1 MPAELSGVLS
11 LPEAVAPWIRP
22 LGLALL
28 HALWQGLVIGALAAL
43 ALRTLGHASPQARY
57 ATACTALAACVL
69 WPALTLWRLAAS
81 TATTATTASL
91 DTTGLA
97 REPLRI
103 DAIATTGTLDSA
115 LPWLVA
121 LWACGAALM
130 LLRTAVGLHWV
141 AHLRRRAQRIAEG
154 EWAQRMQALS
164 RRFGLGDVPLA
175 VFEGDGG
182 PLVAGLWR
190 PMVFVPASLLAKMP
204 PELLEAL
211 LAHELAHIRRHDYLA
226 NLLQRA
232 AEALLFFHPVVW
244 WLSRRIRQERELVA
258 DDLAA
263 SVLGEPKRLALA
275 LAELDQTF
283 SLPNLAQAAHGGQL
297 MSRIR
302 SLLHPRRPSTTGAL
316 PLGVLAVACIGCLAY
331 AQSSRTPVV
340 APVAAA
346 TATTASAGTASADK
360 RASRTPRIAT
370 DGTIA
375 LVDADRDG
383 IRMSGH
389 SDDVDAIRDA
399 KRQVDGD
406 FLWLR
411 RDGKAMV
418 VRDPATVARV
428 RALWNDRGDAFAEI
442 GVGNADHRRFL
453 DARDFVDVSFDLL
466 RIDVEPAGDDQVL
479 GAADDGNAA
488 GLVHNRH
495 VPGDEK
501 TVVAE
506 LGGGL
511 VGHPPI
517 TLEHVRSADLEY
529 PRLAAGD
536 LVAVVVGDAGFDPRQ
551 RKPDGAGHP
560 LPFVGVGGVHPRFG
574 HAVALENSVPGS
586 LLERGEGIGEQ
597 RCRAGDEQPHIA
609 ADFPVQ
615 PGLLQKPG
623 VERRHAHEHR
633 RSRQPAQHRVDVE
646 LG

>member
-1 MPAELSGVLS
+1 MPKSAARWRTTAMPAELSGILP

-28 HALWQGLVIGALAAL
+28 HALWQGLAIGALAAL
-43 ALRTLGHASPQARY
+43 ALRTLRHASPQARY

-81 TATTATTASL
+81 AATTATTASP

-97 REPLRI
+97 QEPLRI
-103 DAIATTGTLDSA
+103 DVIATTGALDA
-115 LPWLVA
+115 VLPWLVA

-244 WLSRRIRQERELVA
+244 WLSRRVRQERELVA

-275 LAELDQTF
+275 LAELDQTL

-331 AQSSRTPVV
+331 AQSSRTPAV

-346 TATTASAGTASADK
+346 TAATASAGTASADK
-360 RASRTPRIAT
+360 RASRSPRIAT

-389 SDDVDAIRDA
+389 SDDVGAIRDA
-399 KRQVDGD
+399 KREVGGD

-428 RALWNDRGDAFAEI
+428 RELWNDRGDAETRMEALQAEMERHAGKLEAISQRMQAATPDGGETPAMREAAMKTSALADQQDSLAREQAAIATRAATRAEDGAQTAGEEARIAEI
-442 GVGNADHRRFL
+442 DRRMAAIDREMANTERAL
-453 DARDFVDVSFDLL
+453 ATELAQLERSLEPLKAMELEMQAASKPMEELSRKMQALAVEHERQMLETDRRVRAEFD
-466 RIDVEPAGDDQVL
+466 RAI
-479 GAADDGNAA
+479 AA
-488 GLVHNRH
+488 GL
-495 VPGDEK
+495 
-501 TVVAE
+501 AE
-506 LGGGL
+506 
-511 VGHPPI
+511 
-517 TLEHVRSADLEY
+517 
-529 PRLAAGD
+529 
-536 LVAVVVGDAGFDPRQ
+536 
-551 RKPDGAGHP
+551 
-560 LPFVGVGGVHPRFG
+560 
-574 HAVALENSVPGS
+574 
-586 LLERGEGIGEQ
+586 
-597 RCRAGDEQPHIA
+597 
-609 ADFPVQ
+609 PVKQ
-615 PGLLQKPG
+615 
-623 VERRHAHEHR
+623 
-633 RSRQPAQHRVDVE
+633 
-646 LG
+646 

>member
-1 MPAELSGVLS
+1 MPAELSGILS

-28 HALWQGLVIGALAAL
+28 HALWQGLAIGALAAL
-43 ALRTLGHASPQARY
+43 ALRTLRHASPQARY

-69 WPALTLWRLAAS
+69 WPALTLWRLATS
-81 TATTATTASL
+81 TATTATTASP

-97 REPLRI
+97 QEPLRI
-103 DAIATTGTLDSA
+103 DAIATTGTLDSV

-275 LAELDQTF
+275 LAELDQTL

-316 PLGVLAVACIGCLAY
+316 PLGILAVACIGCLAY

-346 TATTASAGTASADK
+346 TATTASAGTASADRRTSAD
-360 RASRTPRIAT
+360 RAPRIAT
-370 DGTIA
+370 DSTIA

-428 RALWNDRGDAFAEI
+428 RALWNDRGDAETRMEALQAEMEKHAGKLEAISKRMEAATPDGGETPAMREAAMKTRALADQQDKLAREQATIATRAATRAEDGARTAGEEARMAEI
-442 GVGNADHRRFL
+442 DRKMAAIDHEMANTERALTTELAQLERSLEPLKSLEREMQAASKPMEELSRKMQALAVEHERQMLETDRRVRAEF
-453 DARDFVDVSFDLL
+453 DRAVS
-466 RIDVEPAGDDQVL
+466 
-479 GAADDGNAA
+479 A
-488 GLVHNRH
+488 GL
-495 VPGDEK
+495 
-501 TVVAE
+501 AE
-506 LGGGL
+506 
-511 VGHPPI
+511 
-517 TLEHVRSADLEY
+517 
-529 PRLAAGD
+529 
-536 LVAVVVGDAGFDPRQ
+536 
-551 RKPDGAGHP
+551 
-560 LPFVGVGGVHPRFG
+560 
-574 HAVALENSVPGS
+574 
-586 LLERGEGIGEQ
+586 
-597 RCRAGDEQPHIA
+597 
-609 ADFPVQ
+609 PVKQ
-615 PGLLQKPG
+615 
-623 VERRHAHEHR
+623 
-633 RSRQPAQHRVDVE
+633 
-646 LG
+646 

>member
-428 RALWNDRGDAFAEI
+428 RALWNDRGDAETRMEALQAEMELHSGKLEAISERMEAATPDGGETPAMREAAMKTRALADQQDKLAREQAAIATGAATRAEDGARTAGEDVRMAEI
-442 GVGNADHRRFL
+442 DRRMAGIDHEMANAERALTTGLTQLERSLEPLKSLEREMDAASKPMEELSRKMQALAVEHERQMLETDRRVRAEF
-453 DARDFVDVSFDLL
+453 DRAVS
-466 RIDVEPAGDDQVL
+466 
-479 GAADDGNAA
+479 A
-488 GLVHNRH
+488 GL
-495 VPGDEK
+495 
-501 TVVAE
+501 AE
-506 LGGGL
+506 Q
-511 VGHPPI
+511 VK
-517 TLEHVRSADLEY
+517 
-529 PRLAAGD
+529 
-536 LVAVVVGDAGFDPRQ
+536 Q
-551 RKPDGAGHP
+551 
-560 LPFVGVGGVHPRFG
+560 
-574 HAVALENSVPGS
+574 
-586 LLERGEGIGEQ
+586 
-597 RCRAGDEQPHIA
+597 
-609 ADFPVQ
+609 
-615 PGLLQKPG
+615 
-623 VERRHAHEHR
+623 
-633 RSRQPAQHRVDVE
+633 
-646 LG
+646 

>member
-1 MPAELSGVLS
+1 MSAEFLAGILP
-11 LPEAVAPWIRP
+11 LPEAAAPWIRP

-28 HALWQGLVIGALAAL
+28 HALWQGLAIGALAAL
-43 ALRTLGHASPQARY
+43 ALRTLRHASPQARY
-57 ATACTALAACVL
+57 ATACAALATCVL
-69 WPALTLWRLAAS
+69 WPALTLWRLAPS
-81 TATTATTASL
+81 TASL
-91 DTTGLA
+91 TAANTYAADHPDTA
-97 REPLRI
+97 SAQI
-103 DAIATTGTLDSA
+103 DLVAHAGALDSV

-130 LLRTAVGLHWV
+130 LLRTAVGLRWV
-141 AHLRRRAQRIAEG
+141 ADLRRRAQRVVEG

-175 VFEGDGG
+175 VFDGDGG

-275 LAELDQTF
+275 LAELDQTL

-302 SLLHPRRPSTTGAL
+302 SLLHPRHASTRGAL

-340 APVAAA
+340 APVAPVAAA
-346 TATTASAGTASADK
+346 TATTPSAGAASADK
-360 RASRTPRIAT
+360 RASAGRAPRIAT

-399 KRQVDGD
+399 KRQVGGD

-428 RALWNDRGDAFAEI
+428 RELWNDRGDAETRMEALQAEMERHAGKLEAIGRRMEAATPEGGETPAMREAAMKTRALADRQDRLAREQAAIATRAATRAEEGARTAGEEARMAEI
-442 GVGNADHRRFL
+442 DRRMAAIDREMADAERRL
-453 DARDFVDVSFDLL
+453 TTELAQLERSLEPMKALELEMEAASKPMEELSRKMQALAVEYEGQALETDRRVRAEFD
-466 RIDVEPAGDDQVL
+466 RAV
-479 GAADDGNAA
+479 AA
-488 GLVHNRH
+488 GL
-495 VPGDEK
+495 
-501 TVVAE
+501 AE
-506 LGGGL
+506 
-511 VGHPPI
+511 
-517 TLEHVRSADLEY
+517 
-529 PRLAAGD
+529 
-536 LVAVVVGDAGFDPRQ
+536 
-551 RKPDGAGHP
+551 
-560 LPFVGVGGVHPRFG
+560 
-574 HAVALENSVPGS
+574 
-586 LLERGEGIGEQ
+586 
-597 RCRAGDEQPHIA
+597 
-609 ADFPVQ
+609 PVKQ
-615 PGLLQKPG
+615 
-623 VERRHAHEHR
+623 
-633 RSRQPAQHRVDVE
+633 
-646 LG
+646 

>member
-1 MPAELSGVLS
+1 MPAELSGILS

-43 ALRTLGHASPQARY
+43 ALRSLGHASPQARY

-91 DTTGLA
+91 VTTGPA

-103 DAIATTGTLDSA
+103 DAIATAGTLDSV

-164 RRFGLGDVPLA
+164 RRFGLGDVPLV

-204 PELLEAL
+204 PDLLEAL

-275 LAELDQTF
+275 LAELDQTL

-340 APVAAA
+340 APVAAG
-346 TATTASAGTASADK
+346 TATASADPTSTGTASADK
-360 RASRTPRIAT
+360 RAGERRAPRIAT

-428 RALWNDRGDAFAEI
+428 RTLWNERGDTETRMEALQAEMERHAGKLEAISKRMEAATPDGGETPAMREAAMKTRALADQQDKLAREQVAIATRAATRAEDGARTAKEDARMAEI
-442 GVGNADHRRFL
+442 DRRMAAIDHEMADAERALTTELAQLERSLEPLKSLEQEMEAASRPMEELSRKMQALAVEHERQMLETDRRVR
-453 DARDFVDVSFDLL
+453 AEFD
-466 RIDVEPAGDDQVL
+466 RAV
-479 GAADDGNAA
+479 AA
-488 GLVHNRH
+488 GL
-495 VPGDEK
+495 
-501 TVVAE
+501 AE
-506 LGGGL
+506 
-511 VGHPPI
+511 
-517 TLEHVRSADLEY
+517 
-529 PRLAAGD
+529 
-536 LVAVVVGDAGFDPRQ
+536 
-551 RKPDGAGHP
+551 
-560 LPFVGVGGVHPRFG
+560 
-574 HAVALENSVPGS
+574 
-586 LLERGEGIGEQ
+586 
-597 RCRAGDEQPHIA
+597 
-609 ADFPVQ
+609 
-615 PGLLQKPG
+615 
-623 VERRHAHEHR
+623 
-633 RSRQPAQHRVDVE
+633 PAKQ
-646 LG
+646 

>member
-1 MPAELSGVLS
+1 MPAELSGILP

-28 HALWQGLVIGALAAL
+28 HALWQGLAIGALAAP
-43 ALRTLGHASPQARY
+43 ALRTLRHASPQARY

-81 TATTATTASL
+81 TATTATTASP

-97 REPLRI
+97 QEPLRI
-103 DAIATTGTLDSA
+103 DAIATTGTLDSV

-275 LAELDQTF
+275 LAELDQTL

-316 PLGVLAVACIGCLAY
+316 PLGILAVACIGCLAY

-360 RASRTPRIAT
+360 RTSADRAPRIAT

-428 RALWNDRGDAFAEI
+428 RALWDDRGDAGTRMEALQAEMELHSGKLEAISKRMEAATPDGGETPAMREAAMKTRALADQQDKLAREQATIATRAATRAEDGARTAGEEARMAEI
-442 GVGNADHRRFL
+442 DRKMAAIDHEMANTERALTTELAQLERNLEPLKSLEREMEAASKPMEELSRKMQALAVEHERQMLETDRRVR
-453 DARDFVDVSFDLL
+453 AEFD
-466 RIDVEPAGDDQVL
+466 RAI
-479 GAADDGNAA
+479 AA
-488 GLVHNRH
+488 GL
-495 VPGDEK
+495 
-501 TVVAE
+501 AE
-506 LGGGL
+506 
-511 VGHPPI
+511 
-517 TLEHVRSADLEY
+517 
-529 PRLAAGD
+529 
-536 LVAVVVGDAGFDPRQ
+536 Q
-551 RKPDGAGHP
+551 
-560 LPFVGVGGVHPRFG
+560 
-574 HAVALENSVPGS
+574 
-586 LLERGEGIGEQ
+586 
-597 RCRAGDEQPHIA
+597 
-609 ADFPVQ
+609 VQ
-615 PGLLQKPG
+615 Q
-623 VERRHAHEHR
+623 
-633 RSRQPAQHRVDVE
+633 
-646 LG
+646 

>member
-1 MPAELSGVLS
+1 MPAELSGILP

-28 HALWQGLVIGALAAL
+28 HALWQGLAIGSLAAL
-43 ALRTLGHASPQARY
+43 ALRTLRHASPQARY
-57 ATACTALAACVL
+57 ATAFTALAACVL

-81 TATTATTASL
+81 TATTATTASP

-103 DAIATTGTLDSA
+103 DVIATTGALDA
-115 LPWLVA
+115 VLPWLVA

-244 WLSRRIRQERELVA
+244 WLSRRVRQERELVA

-275 LAELDQTF
+275 LAELDQTL

-346 TATTASAGTASADK
+346 TAATASAGTASADK
-360 RASRTPRIAT
+360 RASRSPRIAT

-389 SDDVDAIRDA
+389 SDDVGAIRDA
-399 KRQVDGD
+399 KREVGGD

-428 RALWNDRGDAFAEI
+428 RELWNDRGDAETRMEALQAEMERHAGKLEAISQRMQAATPDGGETPAMREAAMKTSALADQQDRLAREQAAIATRAATRAEDGAQTAGEEARMAEI
-442 GVGNADHRRFL
+442 DRRM
-453 DARDFVDVSFDLL
+453 AA
-466 RIDVEPAGDDQVL
+466 IDREMANTERALATELAQLERSLEPLKAMELEMQAASKPMEELSRKMQALAVEHERQVL
-479 GAADDGNAA
+479 ETDRRVRAEFDRAIAA
-488 GLVHNRH
+488 GL
-495 VPGDEK
+495 
-501 TVVAE
+501 AE
-506 LGGGL
+506 
-511 VGHPPI
+511 
-517 TLEHVRSADLEY
+517 
-529 PRLAAGD
+529 
-536 LVAVVVGDAGFDPRQ
+536 
-551 RKPDGAGHP
+551 
-560 LPFVGVGGVHPRFG
+560 
-574 HAVALENSVPGS
+574 
-586 LLERGEGIGEQ
+586 
-597 RCRAGDEQPHIA
+597 
-609 ADFPVQ
+609 PVKQ
-615 PGLLQKPG
+615 
-623 VERRHAHEHR
+623 
-633 RSRQPAQHRVDVE
+633 
-646 LG
+646 

>member
-1 MPAELSGVLS
+1 MPAELSGILP

-28 HALWQGLVIGALAAL
+28 HALWQGLAIGALAAL
-43 ALRTLGHASPQARY
+43 ALRTLRHASPQARY

-81 TATTATTASL
+81 TATTATTASP

-97 REPLRI
+97 QEPLRI
-103 DAIATTGTLDSA
+103 DVIATTGALDA
-115 LPWLVA
+115 VLPWLVA

-244 WLSRRIRQERELVA
+244 WLSRRVRQERELVA

-275 LAELDQTF
+275 LAELDQTL

-346 TATTASAGTASADK
+346 TAATASAGTASADK
-360 RASRTPRIAT
+360 RASRSPRIAT

-389 SDDVDAIRDA
+389 SDDVGAIRDA
-399 KRQVDGD
+399 KREVGGD

-428 RALWNDRGDAFAEI
+428 RELWNDRGDAETRMEALQAEMERHAGKLEAISQRMQAATPDGGETPAMREAAMKTSALADQQDSLAREQAAIATRAATRAEDGAQTAGEEARMAEI
-442 GVGNADHRRFL
+442 DRRM
-453 DARDFVDVSFDLL
+453 AA
-466 RIDVEPAGDDQVL
+466 IDREMANTERALATELAQLERSLEPLKAMELEMQAASKPMEELSRKMQALAVEHERQVL
-479 GAADDGNAA
+479 ETDRRVRAEFDRAIAA
-488 GLVHNRH
+488 GL
-495 VPGDEK
+495 
-501 TVVAE
+501 AE
-506 LGGGL
+506 
-511 VGHPPI
+511 
-517 TLEHVRSADLEY
+517 
-529 PRLAAGD
+529 
-536 LVAVVVGDAGFDPRQ
+536 
-551 RKPDGAGHP
+551 
-560 LPFVGVGGVHPRFG
+560 
-574 HAVALENSVPGS
+574 
-586 LLERGEGIGEQ
+586 
-597 RCRAGDEQPHIA
+597 
-609 ADFPVQ
+609 PVKQ
-615 PGLLQKPG
+615 
-623 VERRHAHEHR
+623 
-633 RSRQPAQHRVDVE
+633 
-646 LG
+646 

>member
-1 MPAELSGVLS
+1 MPADLSGILP

-28 HALWQGLVIGALAAL
+28 HALWQGLAIGALAAP
-43 ALRTLGHASPQARY
+43 ALRTLRHASPQARY

-81 TATTATTASL
+81 TATTATTASP
-91 DTTGLA
+91 DATGLA

-103 DAIATTGTLDSA
+103 DAIAATGSLDSV

-141 AHLRRRAQRIAEG
+141 AYLRRRAQRIAEG
-154 EWAQRMQALS
+154 AWALRMQALS

-263 SVLGEPKRLALA
+263 SVIGEPKRLALA
-275 LAELDQTF
+275 LAELDQTL

-302 SLLHPRRPSTTGAL
+302 SLLHPRRPSTRGAL
-316 PLGVLAVACIGCLAY
+316 PLGILAVACIGCLAY

-346 TATTASAGTASADK
+346 AATTTSAGTASADK
-360 RASRTPRIAT
+360 RASAGRAPRIAT

-375 LVDADRDG
+375 LIDADRDG

-389 SDDVDAIRDA
+389 SDDIDAIRDA
-399 KRQVDGD
+399 KRQVGGE

-428 RALWNDRGDAFAEI
+428 RELWNDRGDAEVRMEALRAEMERHAGKLEAISQRMQAATPDGGETPAMRDAARKTSALADQQDALARQQAAIATRAATRAEDGARTAGEAARMAEI
-442 GVGNADHRRFL
+442 DRRMAEIDREMASAERAL
-453 DARDFVDVSFDLL
+453 AAELAQLERSLEPLKAMELEMEAASKPMEELSRKMQALAVEHERQVLETDRRVRAEFDRAVEAGLA
-466 RIDVEPAGDDQVL
+466 EPA
-479 GAADDGNAA
+479 
-488 GLVHNRH
+488 
-495 VPGDEK
+495 
-501 TVVAE
+501 
-506 LGGGL
+506 
-511 VGHPPI
+511 
-517 TLEHVRSADLEY
+517 
-529 PRLAAGD
+529 
-536 LVAVVVGDAGFDPRQ
+536 RQ
-551 RKPDGAGHP
+551 
-560 LPFVGVGGVHPRFG
+560 
-574 HAVALENSVPGS
+574 
-586 LLERGEGIGEQ
+586 
-597 RCRAGDEQPHIA
+597 
-609 ADFPVQ
+609 
-615 PGLLQKPG
+615 
-623 VERRHAHEHR
+623 
-633 RSRQPAQHRVDVE
+633 
-646 LG
+646 